1 MYFSQINSYN
11 LVLQNLTRG
20 KRELL
25 LSLVEG
31 RKIQMELSASDANV
45 SILSSNSW
53 QPIIAKPP
61 AEGWVFKHIRCSN
74 SSNGT
79 CILVEVSD
87 IEHERIL
94 RFASLAESSNSIFR
108 PYTTLQWIMEE
119 IKMCPKGEVAQSTK
133 WAFSQNKLWHN
144 NNNCVYIVTR

>member
-45 SILSSNSW
+45 SILSSNS
-53 QPIIAKPP
+53 
-61 AEGWVFKHIRCSN
+61 
-74 SSNGT
+74 
-79 CILVEVSD
+79 
-87 IEHERIL
+87 
-94 RFASLAESSNSIFR
+94 
-108 PYTTLQWIMEE
+108 
-119 IKMCPKGEVAQSTK
+119 
-133 WAFSQNKLWHN
+133 
-144 NNNCVYIVTR
+144 